1 VPAQPPGTRRRWLL
15 TRIDQQ
21 TATIHKMR
29 GYLMKKLERVT
40 PQFSELLKEIFKLI
54 MACAIVLSQP
64 L

>member
-1 VPAQPPGTRRRWLL
+1 
-15 TRIDQQ
+15 
-21 TATIHKMR
+21 
-29 GYLMKKLERVT
+29 MKKLERVT